1 MLKILCVCGCGLGS
15 SFAIEMSAKAVLKK
29 LEIDAD
35 IDHTT
40 ISEANAFK
48 SDMILTQ
55 KAFADVLNADASP
68 EQMKRVI
75 ILNKL
80 TDKAEIEQKI
90 VAFMK
95 EHNMKVASHE

>member
-1 MLKILCVCGCGLGS
+1 
-15 SFAIEMSAKAVLKK
+15 MSAKSVLKK
-29 LEIDAD
+29 LDIDAD

-68 EQMKRVI
+68 EQMRRVI

-80 TDKAEIEQKI
+80 TDKSEIEEKI
-90 VAFMK
+90 LAFMK
-95 EHNMKVASHE
+95 ENNLKVASHE

>member
-1 MLKILCVCGCGLGS
+1 MCLWLWSGVKFRYRNECES
-15 SFAIEMSAKAVLKK
+15 RFKK

-55 KAFADVLNADASP
+55 KAFADVLNADATP
-68 EQMKRVI
+68 EQIKRVI

-80 TDKAEIEQKI
+80 TDKAEIEQK
-90 VAFMK
+90 
-95 EHNMKVASHE
+95 SWLS

>member
-1 MLKILCVCGCGLGS
+1 MCLWLRSGIKFRYRNECEI
-15 SFAIEMSAKAVLKK
+15 SFKK
-29 LEIDAD
+29 LEIEAD

-55 KAFADVLNADASP
+55 KAFADVLNADATP
-68 EQMKRVI
+68 EQIKRVI

-90 VAFMK
+90 VAFLK
-95 EHNMKVASHE
+95 ERNVKVANHE